1 MPRKR
6 ISGRAR
12 SATREAKF
20 LLTLDKVNRKLRQL
34 DVNQVYGTYSTKK
47 MLKQIQREDKIEY
60 KRSRSKEKIKV
71 KVDKLTSSQL
81 RYYQKVFESFLRSKT
96 SSPIGVEEVRT
107 KTRETLKD
115 TLGQITDKDIS
126 DQDVDKFYDLVADE
140 DFRYLADKI
149 GDSEVYILV
158 DYSRENDLTENDFIN
173 LLEQYMTV
181 NNEDARNVAS
191 DLYNKYVRG

>member
-12 SATREAKF
+12 SATKESRF
-20 LLTLDKVNRKLRQL
+20 LLTLDKVNRKLKQL
-34 DVNQVYGTYSTKK
+34 DKNQVYGTYSTKK
-47 MLKQIQREDKIEY
+47 MLKQIQKEGKIEY
-60 KRSRSKEKIKV
+60 KSARQDKIKV
-71 KVDKLTSSQL
+71 DVDKLSASQL
-81 RYYQKVFESFLRSKT
+81 RYYQKVFDSFLRSKT

-149 GDSEVYILV
+149 GDSEVYILI
-158 DYSRENDLTENDFIN
+158 DYAKENALNEDSFVN

-181 NNEDARNVAS
+181 NNEDARNTAS